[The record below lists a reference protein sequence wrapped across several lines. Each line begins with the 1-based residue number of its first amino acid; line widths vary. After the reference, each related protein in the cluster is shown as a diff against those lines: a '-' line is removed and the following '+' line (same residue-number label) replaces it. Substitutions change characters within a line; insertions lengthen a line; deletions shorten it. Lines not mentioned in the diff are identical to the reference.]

1 MTINACLI
9 DMDTRVR
16 GFTSKNEDDSFS
28 VFINSR
34 LSYEQRL
41 KVYAHELKHIKNG
54 DFDMFNIQEIEL
66 VAHN

>member
-34 LSYEQRL
+34 LSQEQRL
-41 KVYAHELKHIKNG
+41 KVYAHELKHIENG
-54 DFDMFNIQEIEL
+54 DFDMFDVQKIEF
-66 VAHN
+66 ASH